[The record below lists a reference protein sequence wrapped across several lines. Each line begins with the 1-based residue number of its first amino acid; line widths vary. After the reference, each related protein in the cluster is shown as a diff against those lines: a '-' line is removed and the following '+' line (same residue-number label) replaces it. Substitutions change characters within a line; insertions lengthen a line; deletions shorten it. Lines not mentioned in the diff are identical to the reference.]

1 MTGLQAVGTWSI
13 GERTEGSL
21 RRGTMM
27 SVRPARWAASGW
39 QQLSTHRHASRPPK
53 WPRADDLFE
62 PCACALQRTGVDLG
76 HVTEQRRLAGARRRR
91 NYDDSA
97 CDSAI
102 ERIQKSAAIG
112 FRRVPLVPQ
121 SEPSSAA
128 TTTLSA
134 VDLSCTA
141 SLVLARA
148 YSART
153 AGHVRWGAGP
163 PLPVQWAS
171 RTSFSW
177 ISPFSSSRCASAA
190 CSMGSCRS
198 RRIRRVPVARS
209 AMV

>member
-1 MTGLQAVGTWSI
+1 MSS
-13 GERTEGSL
+13 RSGSL
-21 RRGTMM
+21 RRGTMT

-39 QQLSTHRHASRPPK
+39 QQLSTQRHASRPPSGRVQTTFSSHM
-53 WPRADDLFE
+53 RARSSG
-62 PCACALQRTGVDLG
+62 PATTCY
-76 HVTEQRRLAGARRRR
+76 VTEQRRFASAGRRR

-97 CDSAI
+97 CHSAI

-112 FRRVPLVPQ
+112 FRRVPLVPE

-198 RRIRRVPVARS
+198 RRIRRLPVARS

>member
-1 MTGLQAVGTWSI
+1 MLTGWIVDLSADGLRYVVQIWLVPTGHDDVRETSAVGCK
-13 GERTEGSL
+13 RL
-21 RRGTMM
+21 
-27 SVRPARWAASGW
+27 AAAIHP
-39 QQLSTHRHASRPPK
+39 STCVASPK

-153 AGHVRWGAGP
+153 AGHVR
-163 PLPVQWAS
+163 
-171 RTSFSW
+171 
-177 ISPFSSSRCASAA
+177 
-190 CSMGSCRS
+190 
-198 RRIRRVPVARS
+198 
-209 AMV
+209 

>member
-1 MTGLQAVGTWSI
+1 MT
-13 GERTEGSL
+13 
-21 RRGTMM
+21 

-39 QQLSTHRHASRPPK
+39 QQLSTHRHASRLPK

-76 HVTEQRRLAGARRRR
+76 YVTEQRRFASAGRRR

-97 CDSAI
+97 CHSAI

-112 FRRVPLVPQ
+112 FRRVALVPQ

-134 VDLSCTA
+134 VDLFCTA

-153 AGHVRWGAGP
+153 AGHGTLRRQAAYAGSVGVENE
-163 PLPVQWAS
+163 LFVDITGLQ
-171 RTSFSW
+171 
-177 ISPFSSSRCASAA
+177 
-190 CSMGSCRS
+190 
-198 RRIRRVPVARS
+198 
-209 AMV
+209 

>member
-1 MTGLQAVGTWSI
+1 MSTTFAVGSSYPPI
-13 GERTEGSL
+13 DM
-21 RRGTMM
+21 RR
-27 SVRPARWAASGW
+27 V
-39 QQLSTHRHASRPPK
+39 PK
-53 WPRADDLFE
+53 WSRADDLFE

-112 FRRVPLVPQ
+112 FRRVALVPQ

-134 VDLSCTA
+134 VDLFCTA

-153 AGHVRWGAGP
+153 AGHVR
-163 PLPVQWAS
+163 
-171 RTSFSW
+171 
-177 ISPFSSSRCASAA
+177 
-190 CSMGSCRS
+190 
-198 RRIRRVPVARS
+198 
-209 AMV
+209 

>member
-1 MTGLQAVGTWSI
+1 MDVDLSADVLRHVVQIWLVATGHDDVRETSAVGCK
-13 GERTEGSL
+13 RL
-21 RRGTMM
+21 
-27 SVRPARWAASGW
+27 AAPIHP
-39 QQLSTHRHASRPPK
+39 STCVASPK

-76 HVTEQRRLAGARRRR
+76 YVTEQRRFAGAGRRR

-97 CDSAI
+97 CHSAI

-112 FRRVPLVPQ
+112 FRRVAPVPQ

-134 VDLSCTA
+134 VDLFCTA

-153 AGHVRWGAGP
+153 AGHGTLRRQAAYAGSVGVENE
-163 PLPVQWAS
+163 LFVDITVLQ
-171 RTSFSW
+171 
-177 ISPFSSSRCASAA
+177 
-190 CSMGSCRS
+190 
-198 RRIRRVPVARS
+198 
-209 AMV
+209 